1 MHVNCSSV
9 KEYVGQIKN
18 SQIFFLLVQAI
29 HERLQ
34 KGPSNAFVKCFN
46 IVHTFQTVL
55 LMDRTRK
62 KTSFYLILTPLEYYK
77 RRLCFITTISFFWQI
92 VGTKWRH
99 CPCHSPDWHG
109 NKHYCLECRN
119 WKGVFCY
126 IFCV

>member
-9 KEYVGQIKN
+9 KEDVGQIKN

-34 KGPSNAFVKCFN
+34 KGPPNAFVKCFN

-62 KTSFYLILTPLEYYK
+62 KTSFYLILTPPVIFPWNITKGGYASNNNKLLLTNCVYQMTSLSLSFS
-77 RRLCFITTISFFWQI
+77 RLTRKQALLF
-92 VGTKWRH
+92 RM
-99 CPCHSPDWHG
+99 
-109 NKHYCLECRN
+109 
-119 WKGVFCY
+119 
-126 IFCV
+126 

>member
-9 KEYVGQIKN
+9 KEDVGQIKN

-46 IVHTFQTVL
+46 IVHTFQAVL

-62 KTSFYLILTPLEYYK
+62 KTSFYLILTPPVIFPWNITK
-77 RRLCFITTISFFWQI
+77 RSYA
-92 VGTKWRH
+92 
-99 CPCHSPDWHG
+99 S
-109 NKHYCLECRN
+109 
-119 WKGVFCY
+119 
-126 IFCV
+126 

>member
-9 KEYVGQIKN
+9 KEDVGQIKN

-29 HERLQ
+29 HEHLQ

-62 KTSFYLILTPLEYYK
+62 KTSFYLILTPPVI
-77 RRLCFITTISFFWQI
+77 FPWNIT
-92 VGTKWRH
+92 
-99 CPCHSPDWHG
+99 
-109 NKHYCLECRN
+109 
-119 WKGVFCY
+119 KGGY
-126 IFCV
+126 AS